1 MSYNQNYF
9 DYTKE
14 KYMWKEIK
22 YSKKQI
28 DKAGQTIIKEGISE
42 EERKQCLEIIDNW
55 RAVHAFPMNTFAI
68 NLKKKIGG
76 RMGPIVVQRLK
87 RLDTIVEKL
96 ARFPDMQLSRMQD
109 LGGCRVILPKIE
121 DVYAMRDKIVKSSIR
136 HKLHNEKDYIKS
148 PNPHTGY
155 RGIHLIYK
163 YKSDRNTKYNGLFI
177 EIQLRTKLQHMWA
190 TAVETVGMFTQ
201 NGLKFN
207 QGEKEWLQFFQLVSC
222 VFAVEEEKDKLT
234 DLIDVVQHMA
244 VIKELLALV
253 NKFDIFN
260 KLYAFAAATIV
271 INQSNKPKNKFDKEG
286 YYLLELDL
294 DSRDLKLTYYP
305 KGEKSANRAIEKYME
320 IETNKDTKTNA
331 VLVSAKSITA
341 LKKAYPNYFADIK
354 DFTDKLLKFV
364 KEQNDKCGEIL
375 KSAENSFVE
384 SIMPVIAK

>member
-1 MSYNQNYF
+1 MSCNQNCF

-28 DKAGQTIIKEGISE
+28 DKAGQTIIKKDISK

-55 RAVHAFPMNTFAI
+55 RAVHAFPMRIFAM
-68 NLKKKIGG
+68 NLKRKIEG
-76 RMGPIVVQRLK
+76 RTGAIVVQRLK
-87 RLDTIVEKL
+87 RLDTIVDKL

-109 LGGCRVILPKIE
+109 LGGCRVILPKID
-121 DVYAMRDKIVKSSIR
+121 DVYEIKDKIVKSSIK
-136 HKLHNEKDYIKS
+136 HKLHNEKDYIKN

-163 YKSDRNTKYNGLFI
+163 YKSDKTTKYNGLLV

-207 QGEKEWLQFFQLVSC
+207 QGEKDWLRFFQLVSC
-222 VFAVEEEKDKLT
+222 VFAVEEEKDRLT
-234 DLIDVVQHMA
+234 NLFDVVQHMA
-244 VIKELLALV
+244 AIKELLAIL
-253 NKFDIFN
+253 NKLDILN

-271 INQSNKPKNKFDKEG
+271 INQPNKPKDGIDKEG
-286 YYLLELDL
+286 YYLLELNL
-294 DSRDLKLTYYP
+294 DSRDLQLTYYP
-305 KGEKSANRAIEKYME
+305 KGEKSANQAIEKYME
-320 IETNKDTKTNA
+320 IEANKDIKTNA
-331 VLVSAKSITA
+331 VLVSAKSIKA

-354 DFTDKLLKFV
+354 SFTDTLLKLLA
-364 KEQNDKCGEIL
+364 EQNDKCGKIL
-375 KSAENSFVE
+375 KSAENGFVE
-384 SIMPVIAK
+384 SIIPVIDE